1 MSRLQGSSFG
11 VQNEAQDSNNRLRQ
25 RLDEGDRARSRA
37 KREDVVIED
46 PRRLFLRSPNGTY
59 FGITVS
65 DAGVLTA
72 TNMGSNP
79 L

>member
-1 MSRLQGSSFG
+1 MSAFSDQQR
-11 VQNEAQDSNNRLRQ
+11 DTNRLRQ
-25 RLDEGDRARSRA
+25 RVDAGDKARDRQQ
-37 KREDVVIED
+37 REDVTIED

-59 FGITVS
+59 WQVS
-65 DAGVLTA
+65 VTDAGVLTT

>member
-1 MSRLQGSSFG
+1 MSAFSDQQR
-11 VQNEAQDSNNRLRQ
+11 DTNRLRQ
-25 RLDEGDRARSRA
+25 RVDAGDKARDRQQ
-37 KREDVVIED
+37 REDVTIED

-59 FGITVS
+59 WQVTVS
-65 DAGVLTA
+65 DAGVLTT

>member
-1 MSRLQGSSFG
+1 MSSYADNQ
-11 VQNEAQDSNNRLRQ
+11 QDTNRLRQ
-25 RLDEGDRARSRA
+25 RADATDRARDRE

-59 FGITVS
+59 FGISVT
-65 DAGVLTA
+65 DAGVVTA

>member
-1 MSRLQGSSFG
+1 MSAFSDQQRDAGRLS
-11 VQNEAQDSNNRLRQ
+11 Q
-25 RLDEGDRARSRA
+25 RLDETDRSRSRE

-65 DAGVLTA
+65 DAGVITA
-72 TNMGSNP
+72 TNMGANP

>member
-1 MSRLQGSSFG
+1 MSAFSDQQRDAG
-11 VQNEAQDSNNRLRQ
+11 RLRQ
-25 RLDEGDRARSRA
+25 RLDETDRSRSRE

-65 DAGVLTA
+65 DAGVITA
-72 TNMGSNP
+72 TNMGANP

>member
-1 MSRLQGSSFG
+1 MGAF
-11 VQNEAQDSNNRLRQ
+11 QDQQRDTNRLRQ
-25 RLDEGDRARSRA
+25 RVDAGDKARDRQQ
-37 KREDVVIED
+37 REDVTIED

-59 FGITVS
+59 WQVTVS
-65 DAGVLTA
+65 DAGVLTT

>member
-1 MSRLQGSSFG
+1 MSAFSDQQR
-11 VQNEAQDSNNRLRQ
+11 DTNRLRQ
-25 RLDEGDRARSRA
+25 RVDAGDKARDRQQ
-37 KREDVVIED
+37 REDVTIED

-59 FGITVS
+59 WQVSVS
-65 DAGVLTA
+65 DAGVLIT

>member
-1 MSRLQGSSFG
+1 MSAFSDQQR
-11 VQNEAQDSNNRLRQ
+11 DTNRLRQ
-25 RLDEGDRARSRA
+25 RVDAGDKARDRQQ
-37 KREDVVIED
+37 REDVTIED

-59 FGITVS
+59 WQVSVS
-65 DAGVLTA
+65 DAGVLTT